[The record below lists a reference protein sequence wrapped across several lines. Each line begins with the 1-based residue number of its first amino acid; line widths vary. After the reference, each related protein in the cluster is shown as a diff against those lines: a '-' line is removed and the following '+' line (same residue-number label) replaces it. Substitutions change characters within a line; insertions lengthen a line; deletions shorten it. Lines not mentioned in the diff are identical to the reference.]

1 MNKLQEIMGADM
13 EFIMLI
19 AMFSIVI
26 LGTLGRTVAVLVLLS
41 VMAMMYYQTTLGFSF
56 FFDGIFQSG
65 HSDFSGGILLASS
78 LSTMAIVLIGRT
90 FCVASS
96 VFLTIATIFGVG
108 AASAQ
113 DLDIRQ
119 IGAVY
124 PIIEQ
129 DALDEIEQASEGVEI
144 TLEDFGDSDGWTA
157 TQSHILPVATE
168 NRIRDVIPFFELPFD
183 IPDKD
188 GNILY
193 PKGFTFNPMEHLTLP
208 NVLWIARPE
217 HLDWAFSMADDFD
230 MILMAGGNALKES
243 EARRHP
249 VFMLEAK
256 LAERMNLEFSP
267 ARVWQEGSVLKVQEF
282 DLESQSSE
290 SDHVE
295 VSGGSEQ

>member
-1 MNKLQEIMGADM
+1 MTTQ
-13 EFIMLI
+13 
-19 AMFSIVI
+19 
-26 LGTLGRTVAVLVLLS
+26 AVEKN
-41 VMAMMYYQTTLGFSF
+41 T
-56 FFDGIFQSG
+56 
-65 HSDFSGGILLASS
+65 GGIWALANP
-78 LSTMAIVLIGRT
+78 TRFTNFANRAIPM
-90 FCVASS
+90 FA
-96 VFLTIATIFGVG
+96 IATVFGVG

-129 DALDEIEQASEGVEI
+129 DALEEIEQAAEGVEI

-193 PKGFTFNPMEHLTLP
+193 PKGFTFNPLEHLTLP

-217 HLDWAFSMADDFD
+217 QLDWAFSMADDFD

-249 VFMLEAK
+249 VFMLEAQ

-267 ARVWQEGSVLKVQEF
+267 AKVWQEGDVLKVQEY
-282 DLESQSSE
+282 DLETQAIE
-290 SDHVE
+290 SGFIA